1 MKLRLVEHSPEIETT
16 IATSMKTTTSG
27 AMPSTLFNRFKDRPE
42 MVAEIVSRVEVQ
54 HGNLLEHN
62 RLVWSLEAHRDRV
75 LDIMLKTKFLN
86 ITDLGDNRW
95 VVSGNLRSVIEL
107 HQAHRD
113 DFTEALVESLQA
125 ASPRI
130 YAFIMRGDE

>member
-1 MKLRLVEHSPEIETT
+1 MKLRLVSHIPDIETT

-42 MVAEIVSRVEVQ
+42 KVEDIVGRIELQ
-54 HGNLLEHN
+54 HGNILEHN
-62 RLVWSLEAHRDRV
+62 RLVWSLEAPRDMV
-75 LDIMLKTKFLN
+75 LDVMLRTKYLN
-86 ITDLGDNRW
+86 FTKLGNDRW

-107 HQAHRD
+107 HITHRD
-113 DFTEALVESLQA
+113 DFTETLVETIME

-130 YAFIMRGDE
+130 YDFIRRSEK

>member
-1 MKLRLVEHSPEIETT
+1 MKLRLVSHSPDIETT

-42 MVAEIVSRVEVQ
+42 KVEDIVGRIELQ
-54 HGNLLEHN
+54 HGNILEHN
-62 RLVWSLEAHRDRV
+62 RLVWSLEAPRDMV
-75 LDIMLKTKFLN
+75 LDVMLRTKYLN
-86 ITDLGDNRW
+86 FTKLGNDRW

-107 HQAHRD
+107 HITHRD
-113 DFTEALVESLQA
+113 DFTETLVETIME

-130 YAFIMRGDE
+130 YDFIRRSEK